1 MKGKCQCCGYYT
13 VENEYDI
20 CPVCFWERDDNVSPD
35 CAGGA
40 NSICLIEAQKNYRK
54 YGACEENGSQRC
66 VCPVRTKNF
75 PRRKMNI
82 YTFGAY
88 PI

>member
-40 NSICLIEAQKNYRK
+40 NSVCLIEAQEKLQKIRRLRGK
-54 YGACEENGSQRC
+54 MGLKGASA
-66 VCPVRTKNF
+66 P
-75 PRRKMNI
+75 
-82 YTFGAY
+82 
-88 PI
+88 

>member
-1 MKGKCQCCGYYT
+1 MKGKCQGCGYYT

-40 NSICLIEAQKNYRK
+40 NSVCLIEAQKNYRK
-54 YGACEENGSQRC
+54 YGACEEKWASK
-66 VCPVRTKNF
+66 VRP
-75 PRRKMNI
+75 PREDEKLPS
-82 YTFGAY
+82 AEK
-88 PI
+88 